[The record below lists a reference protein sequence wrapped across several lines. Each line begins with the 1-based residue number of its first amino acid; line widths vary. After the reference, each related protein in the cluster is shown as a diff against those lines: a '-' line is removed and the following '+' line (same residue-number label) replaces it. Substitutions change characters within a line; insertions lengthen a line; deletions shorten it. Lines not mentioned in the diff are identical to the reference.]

1 MLAKRSGVLGRRT
14 KKAGMSIWR
23 LQALFR
29 NFKAI
34 LELNNTALARMAEM
48 EQALGGEYIFDRPY
62 LEDSVRD
69 MASLVHHTIYCLNAL
84 TGNAYVPLYD
94 RYQDI
99 LAVLDAILADSR
111 SDYDREPVL
120 LLDRVGWELEP
131 QVGIEAVCL
140 AELGRHAGVRVV
152 RGAVVTMSGVDAL
165 LGRTGDGYGPS
176 SEETTAALERA
187 LAALDGESGKLRIVG
202 VRAGGEF
209 VETLEELPGDLFSV
223 NADIGLSGEGADD
236 EGRLRTAGLELAERI
251 RSVAAGCGKGTAVL
265 ILATPPAAVCGM
277 VRTRI
282 ADESGVLVIETR
294 ERQTVSDGDTF
305 FLRRVH
311 PFDMV
316 RSRIAPKQGGRR
328 FADGRRATDA
338 VSGTLGRG
346 SALVALPNLK
356 SLAETAMALERML
369 GAPVEASWDAPDG
382 AGCVIT
388 RVRPLSLQ
396 VEAPSGEDL
405 AVELAG
411 AEVLA
416 RGGQLVQSGVAAGLA
431 VLVREDMRPED
442 FPLGAVA
449 VAKTASPRLTPILRM
464 ASAVVTEYG
473 AAAGHLATVAR
484 ELRLPAVFGLAGATR
499 LIPDGQNVTVDAGD
513 GVVYAGVLDNLLRY
527 GAAGGELYPT
537 DPEYRALRRLLRF
550 IMPLH
555 LVNPDAPG
563 FTIQGCRT
571 LHDILHFCHDRAV
584 DELAHFQD
592 RRPGLGAIRSRRLRL
607 EVPLDVRILDVGG
620 GVDPETGDEAVEENV
635 RSEPLSIFLQGL
647 LHPSAWSTEASSLSF
662 GDVMGNAPRTM
673 RMLEAGAEAQG
684 ASLAIVGS
692 DYLNLSLRMGYHFS
706 VVDVFLGPQQS
717 RNYVYFRFAGG
728 LAAGKRRER
737 RARLIE
743 RILESM
749 DFMVTRESD
758 LVVGRLKPDDDRAIR
773 AAVAVLGS
781 LTAYFRQL
789 DTVMRDDADVD
800 RISDVFSSSFMQAF
814 VTHGDT
820 AGGVSAV
827 SGRE

>member
-1 MLAKRSGVLGRRT
+1 MLVKRSGVSGKRS
-14 KKAGMSIWR
+14 KKSAMSIWR

-29 NFKAI
+29 NFKSI

-69 MASLVHHTIYCLNAL
+69 MSSLVHHAIYCLNAL

-99 LAVLDAILADSR
+99 LAVLDAILADNR

-152 RGAVVTMSGVDAL
+152 RGAVVTVSGVDAL

-176 SEETTAALERA
+176 PAETTAALDRI
-187 LAALDGESGKLRIVG
+187 LAALHGDWDGMRAVG
-202 VRAGGEF
+202 VRVGGDF
-209 VETLEELPGDLFSV
+209 AETLEDLPGDLFSV
-223 NADIGLSGEGADD
+223 TADIGSFGGDPDD
-236 EGRLRTAGLELAERI
+236 EGSRGAAVTELVELIRRKAGSCGER
-251 RSVAAGCGKGTAVL
+251 TAVL
-265 ILATPPAAVCGM
+265 LLVMPPAAVGGM
-277 VRTRI
+277 VRTRV
-282 ADESGVLVIETR
+282 AEEPGVLAVEAR
-294 ERQTVSDGDTF
+294 ERPMVSDGDAF
-305 FLRRVH
+305 FMRRVH
-311 PFDMV
+311 PFDLV
-316 RSRIAPKQGGRR
+316 QSRIAPKQGGRR
-328 FADGRRATDA
+328 FVDGRRATDA
-338 VSGTLGRG
+338 VNGNLGRG
-346 SALVALPNLK
+346 STLVPLPHLK

-382 AGCVIT
+382 TGCVIT
-388 RVRPLSLQ
+388 RIRPLPVH
-396 VEAPSGEDL
+396 VEAPSGEEL
-405 AVELAG
+405 AGELAG

-449 VAKTASPRLTPILRM
+449 VAKTASPRLTPILRK

-473 AAAGHLATVAR
+473 TAAGHLATVAR
-484 ELRLPAVFGLAGATR
+484 ELRLPAVFGLAGAPR
-499 LIPDGQNVTVDAGD
+499 LIPDGQDVTVDAGE

-537 DPEYRALRRLLRF
+537 DPEYRTLRRLLRF

-584 DELAHFQD
+584 DELAHFQE
-592 RRPGLGAIRSRRLRL
+592 RRPGLGSIRSRRLRL
-607 EVPLDVRILDVGG
+607 EVPLDLRVLDVGG
-620 GVDPETGDEAVEENV
+620 GVDQDAGDEAVEDDV
-635 RSEPLSIFLQGL
+635 RSEPFAIFLRGL
-647 LHPSAWSTEASSLSF
+647 LRPSAWSTGASSLGV
-662 GDVMGNAPRTM
+662 GDIMANAPRTM
-673 RMLEAGAEAQG
+673 GMLEAGAEAQG

-706 VVDVFLGPQQS
+706 VVDAFLGPQQS

-728 LAAGKRRER
+728 LATGKRRER
-737 RARLIE
+737 RARLIGQ
-743 RILESM
+743 ILESM
-749 DFMVTRESD
+749 DFMVMREGD

-773 AAVAVLGS
+773 AAVEVLGS

-789 DTVMRDDADVD
+789 DTVMRDEEDVT
-800 RISDVFSSSFMQAF
+800 RISHEFTRSFMQAF
-814 VTHGDT
+814 AVHGGTMED
-820 AGGVSAV
+820 AQAAP
-827 SGRE
+827 GRP